1 MRVADVMKTDLAV
14 INEDVPIRSAVILIA
29 DAHVL
34 GVPVVDRR
42 GRLVG
47 ALSASD
53 IVQAAAERAEA
64 GEAAELLSDTRV
76 SDIMSTPARTIAPDA
91 DVRDAAREMRHRDVH
106 RLFVVHGD
114 DLLGVISTSDIVRAV
129 ADGTV

>member
-14 INEDVPIRSAVILIA
+14 INEDVAIRSAVVLIA

-47 ALSASD
+47 VLSASD
-53 IVQAAAERAEA
+53 IMQAAAERAES
-64 GEAAELLSDTRV
+64 GSDTDLLTDTLV
-76 SDIMSTPARTIAPDA
+76 GDIMSTPPRTIAPDA
-91 DVRDAAREMRHRDVH
+91 DVREAARAMRQLGVH
-106 RLFVVHGD
+106 RLFVVQGD
-114 DLLGVISTSDIVRAV
+114 DLLGVISTSDIVRVV
-129 ADGTV
+129 AEGTV